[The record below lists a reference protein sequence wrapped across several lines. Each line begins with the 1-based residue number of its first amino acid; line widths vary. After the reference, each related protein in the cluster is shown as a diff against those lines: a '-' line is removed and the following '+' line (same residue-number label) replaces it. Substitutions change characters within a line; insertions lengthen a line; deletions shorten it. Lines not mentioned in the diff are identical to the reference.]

1 MNKKIRHFLIS
12 LSLLVSTTVYAVN
25 VPSGMIRFCEQVSRI
40 SNILASYTYI
50 QWPVVGVPGITAGLS
65 SRTSVILELCDYVQ
79 QLQQLETA
87 DAIFLTGQ
95 VLNQMTDNRWEHH
108 LNFAESTWSLAQN
121 AYDFENG
128 EFRKGA
134 LESEAFHQEMNA
146 YMNDSYYWYNKTFN
160 GQEKTLKDRAQRE
173 SDMREIANTSYERA
187 TLEEALDCPDS
198 SEASNVNYGQVYDS
212 KIRPK
217 IEPMEEAKEEAEFY
231 FSQLLLM
238 GPYFMNNEA
247 DHKKYVFR
255 VEAMFY
261 NGVTY
266 NVQTRR
272 RQDSTTKF
280 TANKNQGQAGAE
292 AEPKTQQVER
302 QYQVFSPKVQQNLFQ
317 TFRQE
322 YEGKWSS
329 YVSQRVVSKGFDD
342 LLDDPRQ
349 HIQEEF
355 IDLDY
360 ECAQFK
366 LMRGIDSSRGDYDQ
380 LFLQRRRQCEQRII
394 LNEQK
399 IANLLIYYTNR
410 LQITLQQWKS
420 QQYEIYNIRSRE
432 MGETIVMTASGD
444 KGDIRKE
451 KVSCVSGNKMSAST
465 MMKLNAKINSN
476 NAKINEQLA
485 ADTKKLLIAQ
495 ENERKEKIE
504 VAREAAIREEF
515 SERRSRQL
523 QEASSTSAISSPMGQ
538 SAASPEK
545 Q

>member
-1 MNKKIRHFLIS
+1 
-12 LSLLVSTTVYAVN
+12 
-25 VPSGMIRFCEQVSRI
+25 
-40 SNILASYTYI
+40 
-50 QWPVVGVPGITAGLS
+50 
-65 SRTSVILELCDYVQ
+65 
-79 QLQQLETA
+79 
-87 DAIFLTGQ
+87 
-95 VLNQMTDNRWEHH
+95 
-108 LNFAESTWSLAQN
+108 
-121 AYDFENG
+121 
-128 EFRKGA
+128 
-134 LESEAFHQEMNA
+134 
-146 YMNDSYYWYNKTFN
+146 
-160 GQEKTLKDRAQRE
+160 
-173 SDMREIANTSYERA
+173 
-187 TLEEALDCPDS
+187 
-198 SEASNVNYGQVYDS
+198 
-212 KIRPK
+212 
-217 IEPMEEAKEEAEFY
+217 
-231 FSQLLLM
+231 
-238 GPYFMNNEA
+238 
-247 DHKKYVFR
+247 
-255 VEAMFY
+255 
-261 NGVTY
+261 
-266 NVQTRR
+266 
-272 RQDSTTKF
+272 
-280 TANKNQGQAGAE
+280 
-292 AEPKTQQVER
+292 
-302 QYQVFSPKVQQNLFQ
+302 
-317 TFRQE
+317 
-322 YEGKWSS
+322 
-329 YVSQRVVSKGFDD
+329 
-342 LLDDPRQ
+342 
-349 HIQEEF
+349 
-355 IDLDY
+355 
-360 ECAQFK
+360 